1 MEHLETQVSDLR
13 SFLPGALPSAASTP
27 TSNAAHMAGVGV
39 VAGVG
44 PGAATA
50 ATAPRHPSQSAGSSV
65 SAVGSNSAHP
75 SPLAFGPNHNAQP
88 ARNHG
93 SAVSTPGPVS
103 AHRAATN
110 GGGGAAAGGAAAA
123 AGAKRKL
130 NDTASG
136 DDSSQRQQRSKRNR
150 VSTSQILEGA
160 SGLLT
165 VASVAVYSTSP
176 LLGMSRLW
184 KPDLRSSRPSSPARR
199 TRGRACGRQPA
210 LPIPFGVWVLWRR
223 GDRRLHQTNIYFLT
237 AATSARGARSS
248 AMAKLRVN
256 AVATSTSPA
265 SMPQTAAPTIS
276 RTRKSSGT

>member
-1 MEHLETQVSDLR
+1 MPGRIYSPSPKIPIPPATAPARSSFLDHGNNNEGASRIKNMEHLETQVSDLR

-27 TSNAAHMAGVGV
+27 TANAAHMAGPGPGPGVGV

-103 AHRAATN
+103 AHRAAAN
-110 GGGGAAAGGAAAA
+110 GGGGAAAGGAAAT

-130 NDTASG
+130 NDAAS

-150 VSTSQILEGA
+150 VSSSWLLEEGGGH

-165 VASVAVYSTSP
+165 VASVSAHSTSP
-176 LLGMSRLW
+176 SLGTSRLW
-184 KPDLRSSRPSSPARR
+184 KPDLRSSPPSSPAR
-199 TRGRACGRQPA
+199 
-210 LPIPFGVWVLWRR
+210 
-223 GDRRLHQTNIYFLT
+223 
-237 AATSARGARSS
+237 
-248 AMAKLRVN
+248 
-256 AVATSTSPA
+256 
-265 SMPQTAAPTIS
+265 
-276 RTRKSSGT
+276 

>member
-1 MEHLETQVSDLR
+1 MVGEVPRYCLGVSSPHSPKIPITPATAPARSSFLDHGNNNEGASGIKNMEHLETQVSDLR

-150 VSTSQILEGA
+150 VSTSQVLEGA

-176 LLGMSRLW
+176 LLGMS
-184 KPDLRSSRPSSPARR
+184 
-199 TRGRACGRQPA
+199 
-210 LPIPFGVWVLWRR
+210 
-223 GDRRLHQTNIYFLT
+223 
-237 AATSARGARSS
+237 
-248 AMAKLRVN
+248 
-256 AVATSTSPA
+256 
-265 SMPQTAAPTIS
+265 
-276 RTRKSSGT
+276 